1 MKAFNGCLLLSLAVL
16 AQPLFGQGSVL
27 FLNGQITFATT
38 ADRLVYVC
46 GTGVGTNFA
55 VALFYAPG
63 ADQWSILSGGT
74 MALGSNSLGLAF
86 LRPPTT
92 VTPGVWRNPP
102 EVGNFRTLVGVLP
115 GEIATLQVRVWDYA
129 KYQTFAAAYAAGAY
143 SGSQPF
149 NYMVPADGS
158 PASAYYMEGLRA
170 WAPTSLDP
178 SCPEPSVLAL
188 VGVGVTGLAWR
199 LRQRGR
205 GRT

>member
-1 MKAFNGCLLLSLAVL
+1 
-16 AQPLFGQGSVL
+16 
-27 FLNGQITFATT
+27 
-38 ADRLVYVC
+38 
-46 GTGVGTNFA
+46 
-55 VALFYAPG
+55 
-63 ADQWSILSGGT
+63 

-86 LRPPTT
+86 LRQPTT
-92 VTPGVWRNPP
+92 VTPGVWLNPP

-143 SGSQPF
+143 SWSQPF
-149 NYMVPADGS
+149 NYMAPADGS
-158 PASAYYMEGLRA
+158 PTPAYYMEGLRA
-170 WAPTSLDP
+170 WESLD
-178 SCPEPSVLAL
+178 CPEPSVLAL